1 MENKETIEE
10 AAENYSGIHG
20 ERYEVKGELHFVNTF
35 PNVENAFIAGAKWM
49 EDRMES
55 LKDFNT
61 WKEWKNKSKD
71 LI

>member
-1 MENKETIEE
+1 M
-10 AAENYSGIHG
+10 
-20 ERYEVKGELHFVNTF
+20 L
-35 PNVENAFIAGAKWM
+35 WM
-49 EDRMES
+49 EDQMES